1 MPKGKIKKSEKVKRV
16 ITGKPHVRIGK
27 NGVTPGVIREIHT
40 RLKHEGVIK
49 VKVMKSLKRA
59 GADIKEI
66 AHEVASKVNADVI
79 DIRGNVFVI
88 AKSKLN
94 MKLHERG

>member
-16 ITGKPHVRIGK
+16 IAGEPHVRIGK
-27 NGVTPGVIREIHT
+27 NGVTPGVIEEIRT
-40 RLKHEGVIK
+40 WLKREGVIK
-49 VKVMKSLKRA
+49 VRVMKSLKRA

-79 DIRGNVFVI
+79 DVRGNVFVI
-88 AKSKLN
+88 VRKQIK
-94 MKLHERG
+94 H